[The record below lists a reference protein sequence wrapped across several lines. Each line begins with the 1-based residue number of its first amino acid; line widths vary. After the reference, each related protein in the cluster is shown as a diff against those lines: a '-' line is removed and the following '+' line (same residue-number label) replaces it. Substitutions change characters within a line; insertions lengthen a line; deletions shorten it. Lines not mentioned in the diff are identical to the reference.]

1 MPACDAHTL
10 ATLRLALTPGLGPIR
25 AGRCIELFGSA
36 HDVLSASG
44 ASLKRVQGIGSVLA
58 DRIVAGL
65 RQSQDAAVRELE
77 AAERHGA
84 SVIARGSPDYP
95 PLLGEL
101 EDAPLVLFC
110 RGSIRSDDADRFL
123 AGIVGSRA
131 CTLYG
136 LEQAA
141 RFAGSLARSGLTV
154 VSGGARGI
162 DTSAHRGALDAGGR
176 TIVVQGC
183 GLAHAYP
190 PENAELFERIV
201 VEQRGAIV
209 SELPMGTPAVAENFP
224 GRNRIIS
231 GLSLG
236 ILVIE
241 AGLKSGALITARIA
255 AEEQGREVMALP
267 GRVDSQA
274 SRGVLELIRDGGA
287 APVIEPGDV
296 IHALENAARH
306 HVAGTHDA
314 RFVQPLSSGLFN
326 GSGGIDAPVTALSD
340 VQRRIVEAL
349 SSPRSAD
356 QIAVALG
363 TEVAELRGE
372 LTLLEL
378 SGRVV
383 RAGGL
388 FELRV
393 DRGGVRA

>member
-1 MPACDAHTL
+1 MPRCDEHTL

-36 HDVLSASG
+36 QAVLAASS
-44 ASLKRVQGIGSVLA
+44 ASLKRVQGIGAVLA
-58 DRIVAGL
+58 DRIAGGL
-65 RQSQDAAVRELE
+65 RQSQDAALRELE
-77 AAERHGA
+77 AADRHGA
-84 SVIARGSPDYP
+84 SIIARGSADYP
-95 PLLGEL
+95 PLLAEL
-101 EDAPLVLFC
+101 DDAPLVLFC
-110 RGSIRSDDADRFL
+110 RGSIHSDDADRFP

-141 RFAGSLARSGLTV
+141 HFAGSLARSGLTV

-201 VEQRGAIV
+201 GEQRGAIV

-267 GRVDSQA
+267 GRVDSQS
-274 SRGVLELIRDGGA
+274 SRGALELIRDGGA

-296 IHALENAARH
+296 IAALENAARH
-306 HVAGTHDA
+306 HVAGTHEA
-314 RFVQPLSSGLFN
+314 RFVQPLSAGLFN
-326 GSGGIDAPVTALSD
+326 DAEAVAAPTGALSE
-340 VQRRIVEAL
+340 VQQRIVDAL
-349 SSPRSAD
+349 ASPRSAD
-356 QIAVALG
+356 QIAAALG
-363 TEVAELRGE
+363 AEVSALRGE

-388 FELRV
+388 FELRA
-393 DRGGVRA
+393 DRRSVRT